1 MITTFFGVIF
11 NINFYIFQCTSQI
24 NFDDSVIQNCFES
37 YRGVDLLKVIGESTN
52 SLRPPITFIPTI
64 TIDGSQGRQESILKD
79 LLSEVCK
86 AAGDSREVKDI
97 CKI

>member
-1 MITTFFGVIF
+1 MITTFFGLIF

-52 SLRPPITFIPTI
+52 SLRPPITF
-64 TIDGSQGRQESILKD
+64 QESILKD

-86 AAGDSREVKDI
+86 AAGDFIEVRDI

>member
-1 MITTFFGVIF
+1 
-11 NINFYIFQCTSQI
+11 
-24 NFDDSVIQNCFES
+24 
-37 YRGVDLLKVIGESTN
+37 VDLLKVIGESTN

-79 LLSEVCK
+79 LFSEVCK
-86 AAGDSREVKDI
+86 AAGDFIEVRDI